1 MHHIDN
7 KLLLLRDLGFEKLPE
22 QSKYKKKGDKMTKMK
37 IVPDTSVIISGIL
50 SDLIEKG
57 EITNAEIIVPE
68 FVVEELRAQASKGR
82 EIGFKGLEE
91 IKKIRGMKK
100 DIELTKTGRRQ
111 TMEEIQLAKYG
122 RIDAL
127 ILDVARREQAVL
139 FTADM
144 VQALTAEAE
153 GVDSRYFKPYER
165 KKETKLDKFLTNDTM
180 SVHLKENCVPLA
192 KRGSPSNVELV
203 KISEERMT
211 SEEIEEIIKEIMEI
225 ARYEEDSF
233 IEVGGHV
240 ATVIQLGDK
249 RIAIA
254 RPPFS
259 DGVEVTVV
267 RPIAK
272 LNIDDYKLSQKLR
285 ERLEKGAEG
294 VLIAGPPGSGKS
306 TFGAALAELYESK
319 GKIVKTMESPRD
331 LQVKPEI
338 TQYTKLKG
346 HFENTADMLLLLR
359 PDYTVFDEV
368 RKTEDFRVFSDMRLA
383 GIGMIGAVHA
393 TDPVDAVQRFIGRIE
408 LGIIPHIIDTIIYI
422 RGGSVFKVYYL
433 TLVVRTPTGMTEADL
448 ARPVVEVRDFESNE
462 LEYEIYTYGEEN
474 VIIPIQEKRKSPV
487 ERLARKYILQE
498 IRKFDRKAEVEIL
511 SDNKIAIRV
520 DNEIIPRLIGTK
532 GKNVKE
538 LEEKLGV
545 SIDISPKI
553 ATFGK
558 EVQYSTNE
566 TGAYI
571 VFQFNEKLTGKFA
584 NFYIDNEYLFSATIG
599 KDGLLR
605 VSKDSDIGKEAM
617 TALVKNNLKVFV

>member
-1 MHHIDN
+1 
-7 KLLLLRDLGFEKLPE
+7 
-22 QSKYKKKGDKMTKMK
+22 MTKIK

-57 EITNAEIIVPE
+57 EISDAEIIVPE
-68 FVVEELRAQASKGR
+68 FVIEELRAQASKGR

-91 IKKIRGMKK
+91 LKKIRGMNKK
-100 DIELTKTGRRQ
+100 GIEFTKTGRRQ
-111 TMEEIQLAKYG
+111 TYEEIQLAKYG

-127 ILDVARREQAVL
+127 ILDMARSEGAAL
-139 FTADM
+139 YTSDM
-144 VQALTAEAE
+144 VQALSAEAE
-153 GVDSRYFKPYER
+153 GVDSRYFKPYEK
-165 KKETKLDKFLTNDTM
+165 KKETKLDKFITSDTM
-180 SVHLKENCVPLA
+180 SVHLKEGCVPLA
-192 KRGSPSNVELV
+192 KRGKPGSFELV
-203 KISEERMT
+203 KIGEKLTLGEL
-211 SEEIEEIIKEIMEI
+211 EEIIKEIMEI

-233 IEVGGHV
+233 IEIGGHV

-267 RPIAK
+267 RPITK
-272 LNIDDYKLSQKLR
+272 LTIDDYKVSQKLR

-294 VLIAGPPGSGKS
+294 ILIAGPPGSGKS
-306 TFGAALAELYESK
+306 TFACSLAELYESK
-319 GKIVKTMESPRD
+319 NNIVKTMESPRD
-331 LQVKPEI
+331 LQVRPEI

-359 PDYTVFDEV
+359 PDYTIFDEM
-368 RKTEDFRVFSDMRLA
+368 RKTEDFRVFGDMRLA
-383 GIGMIGAVHA
+383 GIGMIGVVHA

-422 RGGSVFKVYYL
+422 KGGAIYKVYYL

-448 ARPVVEVRDFESNE
+448 ARPVVEVRDFESNV

-474 VIIPIQEKRKSPV
+474 VIIPIQEKRKSAI
-487 ERLARKYILQE
+487 EELARKYVLQE
-498 IRKFDRKAEVEIL
+498 IRKFDRRAEVEVL
-511 SDNKIAIRV
+511 SDNKVAVRV

-538 LEEKLGV
+538 LEDKLGI

-553 ATFGK
+553 ATFGR
-558 EVQYSTNE
+558 EVQFSTNE

-571 VFQFNEKLTGKFA
+571 VFTFPDKLTGKFA
-584 NFYIDNEYLFSATIG
+584 NFYIDDEYLFSATVG
-599 KDGLLR
+599 KGGVLR
-605 VSKDSDIGKEAM
+605 VSKDSDIGNGAM
-617 TALVKNNLKVFV
+617 KAIVKNALKVFV